1 MPVLRRRRICCDFG
15 DHDQVGTV
23 VASWDQATQSRVR
36 RRLRRIGTARV
47 RDVVTDL
54 AAYGEPLES

>member
-1 MPVLRRRRICCDFG
+1 
-15 DHDQVGTV
+15 V
-23 VASWDQATQSRVR
+23 VAGWDQATQSRVR

-54 AAYGEPLES
+54 AAYGERLESYPQDRNQALREGL